1 MSSEEEILRQLTRMT
16 AALESMT
23 SGVSS
28 ATDSTLKFAEGMTE
42 AEKSAALAKSIV
54 QKAEKAAHDR
64 LEKAMNESI
73 RSVASFGK
81 ALTSGAEG
89 GFSKFSGGT
98 EQAVNALATLAS
110 GLGRYGKVLEATIQI
125 AGRLLT
131 AQMKQADD
139 ILKTSD
145 AIKNLGNAGVLST
158 AAVMKMTHDAGLT
171 AAQSI
176 KLTDAMKKAGSGVVG
191 LGDKFGD
198 GVKAFGSMVAV
209 SNETR
214 EGFRN
219 LGISGDELM
228 GYQGEYLALQ
238 KASGM
243 QMSKQGKDAEGLRK
257 ASTDYVRNLV
267 ELSSISGNDLETT
280 QKNIKAEKERYE
292 YVLANAMQQREI
304 DKATASGDKEKV
316 KQLTEEMEARDKL
329 IKSTSQYL
337 NESDKAGLAMFLTT
351 GAYTEASAKYATA
364 GVDMDGF
371 REKIKAGKDVTAEFQ
386 QAIKDAT
393 GRQMDQLGTAALYN
407 ASLRDSTLLGKEN
420 IQMTMARKGIDE
432 EKFKKEAE
440 AARKAQEADAKGDP
454 AEKTRNSV
462 ETFARETA
470 VAIDK
475 FVNKFNPFTEGFT
488 VATAAMTLLGVAAGV
503 AAAALTLLAGTKA
516 AGALLSSLRGGGAAA
531 GGAAAGGAAAGG
543 AAGAAAAA
551 AGVLAAGV
559 GGYAIGTVLNDT
571 FNISDTIVDMLMA
584 SQDKKVEESLKSVPA
599 KVAAEP
605 IAMGNEGRRTAMA
618 PTAAAEP
625 IAMGNEGRRTAGAPA
640 AAAEPVAMGNEGRR
654 TAGAPAAAAA
664 PVAMG
669 NEGNRTAR
677 KSATLTPQPPEGA
690 GAVEATK
697 TIALGSILK
706 FGKGSGSQQNFEG
719 LTPGMKD
726 AVIAAATEY
735 NSATGGKFQINSAKR
750 DPEDQKRLWDE
761 SVAAGRPGKGPTG
774 MAIGKP
780 GRSLHE
786 RGEAVDIQNYK
797 DPAAVAAMN
806 NQGLSQKV
814 PGDPVHF
821 QARNGGVFTGSN
833 SGYPVTLHGR
843 EAVVPM
849 PDPSSKLKVE
859 KNELASV
866 TTNNSNS
873 VSESTTTNNMFA
885 DLMEMMSA
893 KLDSVINKLA
903 DSNDTQEKLLMYSR
917 V

>member
-1 MSSEEEILRQLTRMT
+1 M
-16 AALESMT
+16 
-23 SGVSS
+23 
-28 ATDSTLKFAEGMTE
+28 
-42 AEKSAALAKSIV
+42 
-54 QKAEKAAHDR
+54 
-64 LEKAMNESI
+64 
-73 RSVASFGK
+73 
-81 ALTSGAEG
+81 
-89 GFSKFSGGT
+89 
-98 EQAVNALATLAS
+98 
-110 GLGRYGKVLEATIQI
+110 
-125 AGRLLT
+125 
-131 AQMKQADD
+131 
-139 ILKTSD
+139 
-145 AIKNLGNAGVLST
+145 AI
-158 AAVMKMTHDAGLT
+158 
-171 AAQSI
+171 
-176 KLTDAMKKAGSGVVG
+176 
-191 LGDKFGD
+191 
-198 GVKAFGSMVAV
+198 
-209 SNETR
+209 
-214 EGFRN
+214 
-219 LGISGDELM
+219 
-228 GYQGEYLALQ
+228 
-238 KASGM
+238 
-243 QMSKQGKDAEGLRK
+243 
-257 ASTDYVRNLV
+257 
-267 ELSSISGNDLETT
+267 
-280 QKNIKAEKERYE
+280 
-292 YVLANAMQQREI
+292 
-304 DKATASGDKEKV
+304 
-316 KQLTEEMEARDKL
+316 
-329 IKSTSQYL
+329 
-337 NESDKAGLAMFLTT
+337 
-351 GAYTEASAKYATA
+351 
-364 GVDMDGF
+364 
-371 REKIKAGKDVTAEFQ
+371 
-386 QAIKDAT
+386 
-393 GRQMDQLGTAALYN
+393 
-407 ASLRDSTLLGKEN
+407 
-420 IQMTMARKGIDE
+420 
-432 EKFKKEAE
+432 
-440 AARKAQEADAKGDP
+440 
-454 AEKTRNSV
+454 
-462 ETFARETA
+462 
-470 VAIDK
+470 
-475 FVNKFNPFTEGFT
+475 
-488 VATAAMTLLGVAAGV
+488 
-503 AAAALTLLAGTKA
+503 
-516 AGALLSSLRGGGAAA
+516 
-531 GGAAAGGAAAGG
+531 
-543 AAGAAAAA
+543 
-551 AGVLAAGV
+551 
-559 GGYAIGTVLNDT
+559 
-571 FNISDTIVDMLMA
+571 
-584 SQDKKVEESLKSVPA
+584 QDKKVKESLKSVPA

-618 PTAAAEP
+618 PT
-625 IAMGNEGRRTAGAPA
+625 

-806 NQGLSQKV
+806 HQGLSQKV